1 MKKFTANYLIDD
13 QGNFLKNG
21 IVVTEDDGTLLQYVD
36 TSDNL
41 IEIAGLSFHNGILLA
56 DCTFIKQESSF
67 NNYENN
73 SPLSILVLKAVEGLD
88 RFSIQNLI
96 DLAKQIQDKFQGMNI
111 TEIMNEIMPILIL
124 QAGYKKEYKPGIFL
138 LMGVDL
144 PRLRFTSKTK
154 LKKIL

>member
-21 IVVTEDDGTLLQYVD
+21 IVVAEDDGTLLQYVD

-41 IEIAGLSFHNGILLA
+41 IEIAGLIFHNGILLA
-56 DCTFIKQESSF
+56 DCTFIRQEPSIHNF
-67 NNYENN
+67 KIN
-73 SPLSILVLKAVEGLD
+73 SPLSILVSNAIEGLN
-88 RFSIQNLI
+88 RFSIQNQI
-96 DLAKQIQDKFQGMNI
+96 ELAEKIQENFLEMNI
-111 TEIMNEIMPILIL
+111 PEIINKIMSILIS
-124 QAGYKKEYKPGIFL
+124 QAGFKKEYKPGIFL
-138 LMGVDL
+138 LVGADL